1 MSKIAS
7 PSLPRGC
14 NTHFQE
20 IALSTRSSLAEL
32 SEWPAEELARIRMVL
47 RKLTALRIENPED
60 AEDLVQETLLTMTE
74 KCPEIELRKG
84 LLVWGMGILRK
95 KVGNYYRREQRYSA
109 LRREFLSDVMLHLTR
124 SPPAAE
130 STMHY
135 RELRALVDA
144 ILEKFP
150 TRERAVMELVVSGL
164 PINEI
169 AGALHSERYQN
180 IVNWV
185 HRGRKRLHRELA
197 KYGYSVRHARKR
209 KQASRNPTQPRILIP
224 EE

>member
-1 MSKIAS
+1 VSKIAS
-7 PSLPRGC
+7 PSLPRC
-14 NTHFQE
+14 CDTQFQE
-20 IALSTRSSLAEL
+20 MALSRRSSLAES

-60 AEDLVQETLLTMTE
+60 AEDLVQETLLTMIE
-74 KCPEIELRKG
+74 KWPEIELRKG

-109 LRREFLSDVMLHLTR
+109 MRREFLSDVMLHLTR

-150 TRERAVMELVVSGL
+150 TRERAVMELLVSGL

-169 AGALHSERYQN
+169 AGALHPERYQN
-180 IVNWV
+180 IVNRV
-185 HRGRKRLHRELA
+185 HRGRKRLHKELA
-197 KYGYSVRHARKR
+197 KYGYGVPDARKVR
-209 KQASRNPTQPRILIP
+209 KQACRNLNAAPVPGA
-224 EE
+224 

>member
-1 MSKIAS
+1 VTKIAN
-7 PSLPRGC
+7 PSLPRRYDSQ
-14 NTHFQE
+14 FQKV
-20 IALSTRSSLAEL
+20 ALSTYPSLAEL
-32 SEWPAEELARIRMVL
+32 REWPADELARIRMVL

-74 KCPEIELRKG
+74 KCPEIALQKG

-95 KVGNYYRREQRYSA
+95 KVGNYYRREQRYST

-135 RELRALVDA
+135 KELQALVDA
-144 ILEKFP
+144 ILDEFP
-150 TRERAVMELVVSGL
+150 SHERAVMKLLVSGL

-169 AGALHSERYQN
+169 AGALHPEPYQN
-180 IVNWV
+180 IVNRV
-185 HRGRKRLHRELA
+185 HRGRKRLHKELA
-197 KYGYSVRHARKR
+197 KYGYGTRGATRGR
-209 KQASRNPTQPRILIP
+209 KQGKQESKDS
-224 EE
+224 